1 MNGIIN
7 VLKPAGMTSFD
18 VVAFLRRVSGQKKIG
33 HTGTLDPMA
42 VGVLPVCLG
51 SATKAIEFMMEK
63 DKVYRAE
70 MSLGISTDTEDSTGQ
85 VLKYSPCSAT
95 NEEINKAIS
104 TFVGDIA
111 QIPPMYSALK
121 VNGKKL
127 YELARQG
134 QVIEREAR
142 NITVYSIDVIKIWK
156 DRIEASCDG
165 KLKEYEVVKVLMDV
179 HCSKGTYIRTLCND
193 IGHALNCGACMS
205 FLIRKAAGEFDLSNA
220 ISIEE
225 ITDLSD
231 KGHLNDALLPVER
244 VFLKLPHI
252 NLSHQETFKYSNGTW
267 IDVSVNKDLLYR
279 IYDNNSC
286 FLGLGETFETSG
298 KVMLKSRKFF

>member
-18 VVAFLRRVSGQKKIG
+18 VVGFLRRISGQKKIG

-42 VGVLPVCLG
+42 VGVLPICLG

-70 MSLGISTDTEDSTGQ
+70 MSLGVSTDTEDSTGQ
-85 VLKYSPCSAT
+85 VQKYTPCCAT
-95 NEEINKAIS
+95 DEEIREAIS
-104 TFVGDIA
+104 TFVGNIA

-156 DRIEASCDG
+156 DRIKASCNG
-165 KLKEYEVVKVLMDV
+165 NLEEYKVVKVLMDV

-193 IGHALNCGACMS
+193 IGNALNCGGCMS

-220 ISIEE
+220 VSIEE
-225 ITDLSD
+225 ITDLFD
-231 KGHLNDALLPVER
+231 KGQLSDALLPVER

-252 NLSHQETFKYSNGTW
+252 KLSQQETFKYSNGTW
-267 IDVSVNKDLLYR
+267 IDVCVKKDLLYR
-279 IYDNNSC
+279 IYDNNGS
-286 FLGLGETFETSG
+286 FLGLGETFETNG
-298 KVMLKSRKFF
+298 QTTLKSRKFF